1 MPKLRIKKNSP
12 SQLDCGVNAGRRKM
26 GIAKWLLSI
35 NEIRAFIA
43 FLRPIFESLEAS
55 YHNKQTVLIF

>member
-12 SQLDCGVNAGRRKM
+12 SQLDCGANAGRRKM

-43 FLRPIFESLEAS
+43 FLRPIFESLEAT
-55 YHNKQTVLIF
+55 YHNKQVLPIF